1 MLQFL
6 SFSVSRYAGFLSHF
20 AAFLCGLSL
29 WLSLPWGIVL
39 LAVSIVLGSLS
50 AFLRQKSFPPALSA
64 DDSSILFSNILD
76 SISKHS

>member
-6 SFSVSRYAGFLSHF
+6 AFSVSRYVGFLSHF

-50 AFLRQKSFPPALSA
+50 AFLRAKSLPPSLA

>member
-50 AFLRQKSFPPALSA
+50 AFLRATSLPPSLA